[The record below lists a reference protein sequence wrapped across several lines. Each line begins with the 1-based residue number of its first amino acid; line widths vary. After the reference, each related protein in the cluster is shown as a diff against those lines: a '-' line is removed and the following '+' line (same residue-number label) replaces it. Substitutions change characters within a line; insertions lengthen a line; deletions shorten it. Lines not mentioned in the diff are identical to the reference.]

1 MTSGGRCCATEARV
15 SLPDLSFSV
24 RGGRSTGSRRFVFRS
39 PLSVT
44 TTLLVW
50 LLDAGVRFPF
60 VGGVPF
66 FCSISVDLVFRFF
79 LLCSRSSGFSIFC
92 FRVWCF
98 YGSCVPFIFIYL
110 FLFLD
115 LCRLPCSWVAQWV
128 VAPPLSLRWLR
139 VRWGVV
145 VVFGVGNVVFGDG
158 DTWRW

>member
-1 MTSGGRCCATEARV
+1 VVVG
-15 SLPDLSFSV
+15 LPDLAV
-24 RGGRSTGSRRFVFRS
+24 FVFCS
-39 PLSVT
+39 LSSVT

-110 FLFLD
+110 FTFIFGSVPLAVFLGG
-115 LCRLPCSWVAQWV
+115 A
-128 VAPPLSLRWLR
+128 
-139 VRWGVV
+139 
-145 VVFGVGNVVFGDG
+145 VGGCAAG
-158 DTWRW
+158 G